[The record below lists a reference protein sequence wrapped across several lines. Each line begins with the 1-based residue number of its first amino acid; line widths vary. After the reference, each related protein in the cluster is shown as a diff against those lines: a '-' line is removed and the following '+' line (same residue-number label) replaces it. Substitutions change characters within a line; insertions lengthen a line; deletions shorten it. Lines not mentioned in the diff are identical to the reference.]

1 MTRHFRD
8 DIELPEL
15 NRDDYYSHHYQEI
28 RSLRRRPK
36 VLPGDALVTTCYY
49 DTRGYTN
56 TTLGGFSISDEMCV
70 RFIFM
75 SDILHPTEYG
85 NNLTLYYIQVCEL
98 HQYFP
103 ATNLEVCK
111 SSVSEKTLV
120 EYFDYMQEY
129 DTRYKT
135 FGFYTPTFISI
146 FFNQAGASRRC
157 ENRWTAFGELSVDRL
172 D

>member
-98 HQYFP
+98 HPIFP
-103 ATNLEVCK
+103 RNK
-111 SSVSEKTLV
+111 SRGLQKLC
-120 EYFDYMQEY
+120 FGKN
-129 DTRYKT
+129 TRR
-135 FGFYTPTFISI
+135 I
-146 FFNQAGASRRC
+146 
-157 ENRWTAFGELSVDRL
+157 LRL
-172 D
+172 HARV